1 MDSKEYEEAANY
13 WVSREAAVKRMPA
26 DELRASIDAFLS
38 SHNTC
43 ALATGAGDFVRC
55 TPLEY
60 AWRDGSFWMFS
71 EGGLKFR
78 GLASN
83 KNVGLAVYEPYGGFG
98 TLESAQITGVAE
110 IVDPDSPEFAQAAAA
125 KNIPATSLDR
135 IKGMLHL
142 IKVTPTRIDYLSSK
156 LKQLDYD
163 PRQWVELGQ

>member
-1 MDSKEYEEAANY
+1 MDAKEYEEAANY
-13 WVSREAAVKRMPA
+13 WVAREVGTKRMPA
-26 DELRASIDAFLS
+26 DELWAAIDAFLS

-60 AWRDGSFWMFS
+60 AWRDGAFWLFS

-83 KNVGLAVYEPYGGFG
+83 KNVSLAVYEPYGGFG
-98 TLESAQITGVAE
+98 TLESAQVTGIAE
-110 IVDPDSPEFAQAAAA
+110 IVDPASPEFAQAAAA
-125 KNIPATSLDR
+125 KNIPAASLPR
-135 IKGMLHL
+135 IKTMLHL
-142 IKVTPTRIDYLSSK
+142 VKVTPTRIDYLSSK
-156 LKQLDYD
+156 LKQLGYD